1 MSHMLAISVLS
12 SGISKDMCTSQ
23 WEIIMIIPLK
33 IFIYFNNTHH
43 FTRRHG
49 VEVLKGGRVPPA
61 VSLSVMKR
69 GHGQRKRFSSCSRR
83 RKANGRALDRGK
95 GSYREVDKNG
105 KISPAHSQQQQKK
118 ISPTVVALRCTTS
131 PPRVVAAPSPS
142 THPPRPT
149 DPRARPNRK
158 GI

>member
-69 GHGQRKRFSSCSRR
+69 GHGQRKRFSSCSRCVR
-83 RKANGRALDRGK
+83 QMGGPWIEGK
-95 GSYREVDKNG
+95 VLTQKSTSMAKYLT
-105 KISPAHSQQQQKK
+105 HSQQQQQNLPHDLHTAFSLTVPIF
-118 ISPTVVALRCTTS
+118 ISTISNFT
-131 PPRVVAAPSPS
+131 
-142 THPPRPT
+142 
-149 DPRARPNRK
+149 
-158 GI
+158 